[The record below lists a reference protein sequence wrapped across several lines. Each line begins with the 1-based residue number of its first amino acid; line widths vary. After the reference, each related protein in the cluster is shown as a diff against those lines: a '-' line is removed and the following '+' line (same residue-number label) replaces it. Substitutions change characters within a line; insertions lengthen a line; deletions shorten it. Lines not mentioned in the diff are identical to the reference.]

1 MHPDMKIK
9 SARRG
14 ILFSLIPVLAAAVLT
29 SAGEP
34 VSPGQIVIPPSADLS
49 GYVLP
54 PKDAHPKIDSA
65 LWALTP
71 GHFLGQTGSRVERAA
86 NDATGGLIRIV
97 AEIGGARGGY
107 FRTDNT
113 GFVCR
118 RIEALGGAVERTSGQ
133 FVQALLP
140 PGSIE
145 SLASFRDV
153 SRLRLPYVPRAASV
167 LSEGVARSGAY
178 SWFDLA
184 SYRSSAN
191 PVKIAVLDLGFAG
204 YSALLGGELPAD
216 VTVRSFRTD
225 GDIEAGT
232 SHGTACAE
240 IIHDMA
246 PDTRIY
252 LVNFETDVEQHAAVA
267 YLIAEKI
274 DVVSYS
280 LVWPGAGAG
289 NGTGPIC
296 EDVKKC
302 AAQDILWVSAA
313 GDDAQSH
320 WKGTF
325 ADANGDSFQEF
336 ASGDEILQW
345 AVPADTWTRATL
357 TWDDWGTWDGSS
369 YEAPTQDFDLVL
381 WRWTGSAWELLEYC
395 DDWQTGGAGQK
406 PFEQSSLWK
415 TNVAAYYGIS
425 ILRWNALDGCLL
437 NLVVQGNSDDIEY
450 VVPGGS
456 IGIPADAAGAI
467 AVGATDAETDVLQ
480 AWSSQGPTI
489 DGRMKPDLTAF
500 SRVSTAVLGSRAFSG
515 TSAAAPHVAGALGL
529 MMTKTP
535 FTADQLRT
543 ILKARALDLGIA
555 GPDNFFGYG
564 RLNLKKKAS

>member
-1 MHPDMKIK
+1 MKIK
-9 SARRG
+9 RAGRG
-14 ILFSLIPVLAAAVLT
+14 ILSSLIPVLAAAVLS
-29 SAGEP
+29 SAGGP
-34 VSPGQIVIPPSADLS
+34 VSPGQIVVPPPADLS
-49 GYVLP
+49 GYALP

-71 GHFLGQTGSRVERAA
+71 AHLRVQTGSGVERAA
-86 NDATGGLIRIV
+86 AGGTGRLIRIV
-97 AEIGGARGGY
+97 AETDGAHGGDSRA
-107 FRTDNT
+107 DET
-113 GFVCR
+113 GSVCR
-118 RIEALGGAVERTSGQ
+118 RIEALGGAVERTSGR

-140 PGSIE
+140 PDVIE
-145 SLASFRDV
+145 TFASFRDI
-153 SRLRLPYVPRAASV
+153 SRLRLPSVPRAASI
-167 LSEGVARSGAY
+167 LSEGVARSGAF
-178 SWFDLA
+178 SWFNLA

-204 YSALLGGELPAD
+204 YSALLGVELPAD

-232 SHGTACAE
+232 SHGAACAE

-246 PDTRIY
+246 PDARIY
-252 LVNFETDVEQHAAVA
+252 LINFETDVEQHAAVD

-336 ASGDEILQW
+336 ASDDEILQW
-345 AVPADTWTRATL
+345 PVPAGTWTRATL
-357 TWDDWGTWDGSS
+357 TWDDWGTWNGTS

-381 WRWTGSAWELLEYC
+381 WRWTGTAWEFLEYC
-395 DDWQTGGAGQK
+395 DDWQTGETGQK

-415 TNVAAYYGIS
+415 TNVATYYGVS
-425 ILRWNALDGCLL
+425 ILRWDASENRVLDLI
-437 NLVVQGNSDDIEY
+437 VQGNSNVIEY

-456 IGIPADAAGAI
+456 IGIPADAAEAI

-480 AWSSQGPTI
+480 AWSSQGPAS

-500 SRVSTAVLGSRAFSG
+500 SRVSTAVLGSKAFSG

-529 MMTKTP
+529 LMAKTP

-543 ILKARALDLGIA
+543 ILEERAKDLGIT

-564 RLNLKKKAS
+564 RLNLYKKKAF